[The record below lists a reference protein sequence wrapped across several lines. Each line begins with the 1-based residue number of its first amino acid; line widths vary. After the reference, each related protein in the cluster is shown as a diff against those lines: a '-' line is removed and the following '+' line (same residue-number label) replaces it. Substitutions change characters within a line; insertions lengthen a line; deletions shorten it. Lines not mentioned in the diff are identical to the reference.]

1 MFTAEMFEPIIT
13 ATQQFV
19 PIGLGVGV
27 ACFAVTGVA
36 TKGFNFIKS
45 MFF

>member
-1 MFTAEMFEPIIT
+1 MFTMDMFEPIIT
-13 ATQQFV
+13 ATTQFV